1 MNKINNTKNNS
12 EEPISPVFAIEES
25 SRCLLC
31 HDAPCSQACPVGT
44 DPAKF
49 IRSLRFR
56 NLKGAVETIRENN
69 ILGGICA
76 RVCPTKKY
84 CEGACSRSGIDK
96 PIEIGKLQR
105 YLTDYEN
112 VLGLKIL
119 KPIEL
124 KKEKVAIIGSGPSG
138 LAAATK
144 LVQLG
149 YKVTVFE
156 KREKLGGWLTYGIPD
171 QRLPQY
177 VVDNEIA
184 YIENLGVEFKTN
196 VNVGKDVT
204 IDSLSK
210 EGYNAFLIA
219 CGMQKSKDVNI
230 NGKQLEGV
238 IGGVDFLSEVKSK
251 GNYKLG
257 DKVIVIGGGDVAI
270 DCAITAK
277 TLGASDVK
285 IVYRRTIDKMP
296 AERKSIQEIIDLNIP
311 IFTGIKPEEIIGKDN
326 KVFRFKGSGMFDD
339 STLDMS
345 VENVIFAIGQE
356 QDDVAS
362 ISNIEFNNNGIILTE
377 DYKTN
382 IESVF
387 ACGDIVEGDKT
398 VVYALKLGK
407 EAAEKIDEYL
417 NWKEGA
423 R

>member
-1 MNKINNTKNNS
+1 MNKNNNMKNNS
-12 EEPISPVFAIEES
+12 EEQISPVFAIEES

-44 DPAKF
+44 NPAKF

-112 VLGLKIL
+112 VLGLEIL

-124 KKEKVAIIGSGPSG
+124 KKEKIAIIGSGPSG

-156 KREKLGGWLTYGIPD
+156 KREKLGGWLTYGIPE
-171 QRLPQY
+171 QRLPQV

-184 YIENLGVEFKTN
+184 YIKKLGVEFKTN
-196 VNVGKDVT
+196 VNVGNDIT

-210 EGYNAFLIA
+210 EGYKAFLIA

-230 NGKQLEGV
+230 KGNELEGV
-238 IGGVDFLSEVKSK
+238 IGGTDFLAEVKSN

-257 DKVIVIGGGDVAI
+257 DKVVVIGGGDVAI
-270 DCAITAK
+270 DCAMTAK
-277 TLGASDVK
+277 NLGAVDVK

-296 AERKSIQEIIDLNIP
+296 AERKSIQEVIDLNIP
-311 IFTGIKPEEIIGKDN
+311 IFTGIKPEEIIGENN
-326 KVFRFKGSGMFDD
+326 KVSRFKGIGMFDD
-339 STLDMS
+339 SILDMGI
-345 VENVIFAIGQE
+345 ENVIFAIGQE
-356 QDDVAS
+356 QDDIIS
-362 ISNIEFNNNGIILTE
+362 IADVEVNDKGVLLTD

-382 IESVF
+382 IENVF
-387 ACGDIVEGDKT
+387 ACGDVVEGDKT

>member
-1 MNKINNTKNNS
+1 MNKNNNMKNNS
-12 EEPISPVFAIEES
+12 EEQISPVFAIEES

-44 DPAKF
+44 NPAKF

-112 VLGLKIL
+112 VLGLEIL
-119 KPIEL
+119 KPVEL

-156 KREKLGGWLTYGIPD
+156 KREKLGGWLTYGIPE
-171 QRLPQY
+171 QRLPQA
-177 VVDNEIA
+177 VVDNEIG
-184 YIENLGVEFKTN
+184 YIKKLGVEFKTN
-196 VNVGKDVT
+196 VNIGNDIT

-210 EGYNAFLIA
+210 EGYKAFLIA

-230 NGKQLEGV
+230 KGNELEGV
-238 IGGVDFLSEVKSK
+238 IGGTDFLAEVKSN

-257 DKVIVIGGGDVAI
+257 DKVVVIGGGDVAI
-270 DCAITAK
+270 DCAMTAK
-277 TLGASDVK
+277 NLGAADVK

-296 AERKSIQEIIDLNIP
+296 AERKSIQEVIDLNIP
-311 IFTGIKPEEIIGKDN
+311 IFTGIKPEEIIGENN
-326 KVFRFKGSGMFDD
+326 KVSRFKGIGMFDD
-339 STLDMS
+339 STLDMGT
-345 VENVIFAIGQE
+345 VNVIFAIGQE
-356 QDDVAS
+356 QDDIIS
-362 ISNIEFNNNGIILTE
+362 IADVEVNDKGILLT
-377 DYKTN
+377 DNYKTN
-382 IESVF
+382 IENVF